1 MNKKYYLAYG
11 SNLNKR
17 QMEMRCPHS
26 KAIGGFLLKDYELVF
41 KYYLTVEKKEGAEV
55 PVGIWEITSEDEKYL
70 DYYEG
75 YPTHYRKE
83 YIPIEVDGK
92 KAEALIYIMNDIRGI
107 MAPSGM
113 YMEIC
118 MEGYKDFNFNL
129 NYLTDAFL
137 KSM

>member
-1 MNKKYYLAYG
+1 MSKKYYLAYG
-11 SNLNKR
+11 LNLNKR
-17 QMEMRCPHS
+17 QMRMRCPHS
-26 KAIGGFLLKDYELVF
+26 KAIGGFLLKGYELVF

-55 PVGIWEITSEDEKYL
+55 PVGIWEITAEDEECL

-83 YIPIEVDGK
+83 YIPIKVDGK
-92 KAEALIYIMNDIRGI
+92 KVDALIYIMNDVRGI
-107 MAPSGM
+107 KAPSGM
-113 YMEIC
+113 YMEVC

-129 NYLTDAFL
+129 HYLTDAFL